1 MSKNI
6 EQVYVANPITTN
18 ANTDLMYFGQSPYGV
33 NDDAAM
39 QFSDF
44 ARQFQKVAFNFNTA
58 SGANDAFTLTLTP
71 APTSYTDGMPI
82 YLNTGAYT
90 NNTTTPT
97 LNVNGLGARTI
108 VFAHGALAAGD
119 LASNTTYAL
128 IYNANTSQFEV
139 LNPSVSLADT
149 FAVQTNAYNVAVDAG
164 VANAYVVTLNPV
176 PPSIVNA
183 LTVYMLVAHANT
195 GASTITVNGTT
206 KNIVLS
212 NNTALSGGELVV
224 GQMAVMV
231 YSSTYDHFELIN
243 SAVSANT
250 PQNSGY
256 TTTVTSGV
264 TTNLTKSSTFL
275 QYFTGSSNQTVVLP
289 DVTTLPELGFS
300 LFIVNLSSA
309 SIAIQSFDTSQLKIL
324 YYGEHIYVTCLSL
337 SDNSRSGW
345 NTIIA
350 QNFLGYDDDVT
361 FNTITTD
368 NGLFNNSGYL
378 NKVTTT
384 ATSGGTTNLNLQ
396 STYNQY
402 FTGTLNHTLV
412 LSSTSN
418 ASGLTT
424 HVLNA
429 STGYITVESNN
440 LSTVVIVPP
449 GTEATFIAI
458 STADNTP
465 ASWSYNL
472 NSINPPANSLTWL
485 DLPGT
490 SITAN
495 GGKGYIISNASL
507 STVTIPATV
516 AEGTV
521 FAVQGKGAGGW
532 LLRMNTGQ
540 TCHLGASVTTSA
552 GSLASTNQ
560 WDSVSIVCTTA
571 NTVFAVTSV
580 IGNLTIA

>member
-18 ANTDLMYFGQSPYGV
+18 ASTDLMYFGQSPYGV

-44 ARQFQKVAFNFNTA
+44 ARQFQKVAFNYNLA
-58 SGANDAFTLTLTP
+58 GGVNDAFTVTLTP
-71 APTSYTDGMPI
+71 APAAYTDGMPI
-82 YLNTGAYT
+82 FMNTGAHT
-90 NNTTTPT
+90 NLTTTPT
-97 LNVNGLGARTI
+97 LNVNGLGAKTI

-119 LASNTTYAL
+119 MAANTTYLL
-128 IYNANTSQFEV
+128 IYNANSSQFEV
-139 LNPSVSLADT
+139 LNPTVSLADT

-164 VANAYVVTLNPV
+164 VANAYVVTLNPT

-183 LTVYMLVAHANT
+183 LTVYMLVAHTNT
-195 GASTITVNGTT
+195 TASTITVNGTT
-206 KNIVLS
+206 KNIVTS
-212 NNTALSGGELVV
+212 ANTALTGGELVV
-224 GQMAVMV
+224 GQMAMLV

-243 SAVSANT
+243 SAVAANT

-256 TTTVTSGV
+256 TTTVTSGG
-264 TTNLTKSSTFL
+264 TTNLTKSSTYL
-275 QYFTGSSNQTVVLP
+275 QYFTGSSNQTIVLP
-289 DVTTLPELGFS
+289 DVTTLPSLGFS
-300 LFIVNLSSA
+300 FYIVCLTSS
-309 SIAIQSFDTSQLKIL
+309 SITIQSNDTTSLKTL
-324 YYGEHIYVTCLSL
+324 YNAEYIKVTCTSL
-337 SDNSRSGW
+337 SDNSGNGW
-345 NTIIA
+345 NIIA
-350 QNFLGYDDDVT
+350 AQNALCYNDNPT
-361 FNTITTD
+361 FNQITAQS
-368 NGLFNNSGYL
+368 LIFNYGGVN
-378 NKVTTT
+378 NAVTNIVT
-384 ATSGGTTNLNLQ
+384 AGGTTFLLTG

-402 FTGTLNHTLV
+402 CTGTLNQTIQLPNFA
-412 LSSTSN
+412 TIGTTCNIIN
-418 ASGLTT
+418 ASSG
-424 HVLNA
+424 V
-429 STGYITVESNN
+429 ITVQTSSSNN
-440 LSTVVIVPP
+440 INTIAPGQSCIYLLIDSTF
-449 GTEATFIAI
+449 GTA
-458 STADNTP
+458 
-465 ASWSYNL
+465 ASWSYILLGTNA
-472 NSINPPANSLTWL
+472 PVTSLTWL

-490 SITAN
+490 SITAAP
-495 GGKGYIISNASL
+495 GKGYIISNASL